1 MKRLLSIILI
11 IFCYETLYSQQIT
24 LDFCVGTWEY
34 KNPATGEEFVIKLKK
49 HFDEIPKGFGGGI
62 KDCLVGG
69 YIHKKNGI
77 IMADCINQVDENK
90 KAIDF
95 PIMINAYVNNT
106 FLRITFIHDF
116 NIKNGYDVSK
126 VIGMPSKITLYS
138 TSPKRIKMEI
148 IPDEQEEV
156 YLDDR
161 EVFARGTT
169 LPREMILTKVE

>member
-11 IFCYETLYSQQIT
+11 IFCCETLYSQQIT

-34 KNPATGEEFVIKLKK
+34 KNPATGEEFMMTLKRSTYNV
-49 HFDEIPKGFGGGI
+49 PKGFGGGI

-69 YIHKKNGI
+69 YIHTKNGI
-77 IMADCINQVDENK
+77 VLINCMDQLNENK
-90 KAIDF
+90 KATDYSILIFHFGAKD
-95 PIMINAYVNNT
+95 YLDLTVE
-106 FLRITFIHDF
+106 DF
-116 NIKNGYDVSK
+116 NIKNGYNIPK

-138 TSPKRIKMEI
+138 TSPRQIKMEI
-148 IPDEQEEV
+148 IPDEQEKV
-156 YLDDR
+156 YLDNR